1 MKDQFTTVLE
11 ALRLARA
18 EFRTHD
24 LRRVK
29 NSPRTLQRLR
39 EVLFEDRVTQAL
51 RRLDRKTK
59 HRASCRQGATG
70 PTASASK
77 SPLLLH
83 VCFGE

>member
-51 RRLDRKTK
+51 RSLGQEDEAPSVVPSGGDGSNSER
-59 HRASCRQGATG
+59 
-70 PTASASK
+70 
-77 SPLLLH
+77 
-83 VCFGE
+83 V